1 MMKKRHTPS
10 AREQVTESVE
20 STTTADVQKVA
31 TAASTATTASK
42 TNLVIEQHKVRP
54 SAQDPQLTRQV
65 NKAPSI
71 KDPNAALMERLAG
84 GKRTTI
90 DKKEM
95 KKLTRHN
102 YENLP
107 EIKRRK
113 DEERKK
119 QEALEK
125 KERIAKYNKECK
137 ARSRAQLKKKREQ
150 VAASVQTTQKE
161 EGKATVGELT
171 VTKQRSS
178 QTKRLL
184 LAQNQL

>member
-1 MMKKRHTPS
+1 
-10 AREQVTESVE
+10 
-20 STTTADVQKVA
+20 
-31 TAASTATTASK
+31 
-42 TNLVIEQHKVRP
+42 
-54 SAQDPQLTRQV
+54 
-65 NKAPSI
+65 
-71 KDPNAALMERLAG
+71 MERLAG
-84 GKRTTI
+84 GQRTQI

-95 KKLTRHN
+95 KKLTRIN

-150 VAASVQTTQKE
+150 AE
-161 EGKATVGELT
+161 KAQAV
-171 VTKQRSS
+171 SS
-178 QTKRLL
+178 GL
-184 LAQNQL
+184 N